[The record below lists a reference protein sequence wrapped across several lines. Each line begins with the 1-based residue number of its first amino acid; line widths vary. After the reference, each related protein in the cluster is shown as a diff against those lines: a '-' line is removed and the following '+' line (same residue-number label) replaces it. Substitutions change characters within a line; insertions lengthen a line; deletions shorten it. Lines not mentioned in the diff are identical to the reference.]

1 MPRSG
6 WRLTSHAGTAIS
18 NAASTKSAQE
28 MRPSRFWKYH
38 ASISGSAIF
47 MSSDGWKRTT
57 PRSSQR
63 REPFTTTPK
72 SATATSITMPAR

>member
-18 NAASTKSAQE
+18 NAASTKSAQPI
-28 MRPSRFWKYH
+28 RPSRFWKYQ

-47 MSSDGWKRTT
+47 MSSEGWKRMT

-63 REPFTTTPK
+63 REPLTTTPN
-72 SATATSITMPAR
+72 SATPTSIATPAA